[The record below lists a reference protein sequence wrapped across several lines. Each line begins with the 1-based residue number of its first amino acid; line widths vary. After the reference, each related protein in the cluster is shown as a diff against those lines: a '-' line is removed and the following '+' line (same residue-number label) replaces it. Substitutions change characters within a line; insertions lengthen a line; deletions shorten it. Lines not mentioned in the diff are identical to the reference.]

1 MAVEDYVFGRITIE
15 GRVYTKDV
23 LLLPGDGVRS
33 PWWRREGH
41 SLDPADLEEVLA
53 DPPETLVIGTGF
65 YGNMDV
71 PEKTLKVLREQGI
84 DPRVARTGQAV
95 EELNRLMAT
104 SARIAAAL
112 HLTC

>member
-1 MAVEDYVFGRITIE
+1 MIDDYAFGRITIE

-23 LLLPGDGVRS
+23 LLLPGEEVHS

-41 SLDPADLEEVLA
+41 SLDPADLEALLE

-71 PEKTLKVLREQGI
+71 PEKTLKALRDKGVE
-84 DPRVARTGQAV
+84 PRVARTTQAV
-95 EELNRLMAT
+95 EELNRLMRT

>member
-1 MAVEDYVFGRITIE
+1 MAVDDYAFGRITIG

-23 LLLPGDGVRS
+23 LLLSDGVHS
-33 PWWRREGH
+33 PWWRKEGH
-41 SLDPADLEEVLA
+41 SLDPGDLEGLWA
-53 DPPETLVIGTGF
+53 NPPEVLVIGTGY

-71 PEKTLKVLREQGI
+71 PEKTLKALRDQGI
-84 DPRVARTGQAV
+84 EPRVARTTQAV
-95 EELNRLMAT
+95 EELNRLMGS